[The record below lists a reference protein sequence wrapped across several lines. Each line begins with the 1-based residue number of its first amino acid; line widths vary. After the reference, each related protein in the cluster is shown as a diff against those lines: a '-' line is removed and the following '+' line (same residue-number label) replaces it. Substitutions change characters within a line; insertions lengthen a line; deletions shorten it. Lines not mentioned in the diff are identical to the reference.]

1 MVPIHTRRDPL
12 PSASVARRKAAAT
25 ERARRRWRAASG
37 VGGNTSPL
45 FPPLHHVKHCK
56 GSEGEHAREGAR
68 RGGGGAGYVL
78 RLLKEARLLAWVEG
92 NSSRTGDQDE
102 RVAAE
107 RAVEVQLSDCHMD
120 GAHMAFSAV
129 A

>member
-12 PSASVARRKAAAT
+12 PSGSVARRKAAAT

-92 NSSRTGDQDE
+92 N
-102 RVAAE
+102 
-107 RAVEVQLSDCHMD
+107 
-120 GAHMAFSAV
+120 
-129 A
+129 